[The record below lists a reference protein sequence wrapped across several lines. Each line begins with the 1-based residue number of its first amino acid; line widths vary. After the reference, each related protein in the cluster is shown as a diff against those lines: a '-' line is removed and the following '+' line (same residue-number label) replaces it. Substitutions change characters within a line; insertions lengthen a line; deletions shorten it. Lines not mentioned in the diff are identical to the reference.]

1 MQKKHYNTVINT
13 VLNIICMAFYVASSI
28 TMFEAALWV
37 NGRGYMWCNVSLK
50 PEKTGMWI
58 IKLLTILTTGIGT
71 SEAN

>member
-1 MQKKHYNTVINT
+1 
-13 VLNIICMAFYVASSI
+13 MAFYVASSI